1 MNFLQGFKKWQ
12 VVLGAVIVI
21 LTLYFGDS
29 LQKLKSMIAL
39 LGGFLMAGRFKF
51 NFKFNPRNAFLFGL
65 GGLLMGFGSRFAK
78 GCNIGAL
85 YSSIL
90 NFFNIRMGILGGD
103 CPGSSCFT

>member
-1 MNFLQGFKKWQ
+1 M
-12 VVLGAVIVI
+12 LGAVIVI